1 MCFGI
6 STSSICWSGWAFLG
20 KVYLKVRRATLF
32 WLLSTAQYLFATL
45 VLASPTCNRR
55 CNGVYSSAVKERPS
69 DQRYARWE
77 CKRPSGEWGAG
88 AAGAEPGPKGAGAAQ
103 AGPGGA
109 GRWIKQQQLNACC
122 IVRCGMCYLCGGPG
136 REGSKSHPISPG
148 CGR

>member
-1 MCFGI
+1 MGGGPQAAPA
-6 STSSICWSGWAFLG
+6 SLPSRGPAVPPALLDHLGVAGWQSRTKRVCSAGAPEQARIEQDKGLG
-20 KVYLKVRRATLF
+20 ACSAVP
-32 WLLSTAQYLFATL
+32 W
-45 VLASPTCNRR
+45 R

-109 GRWIKQQQLNACC
+109 GRWIKQ
-122 IVRCGMCYLCGGPG
+122 
-136 REGSKSHPISPG
+136 
-148 CGR
+148 

>member
-1 MCFGI
+1 MKFVACALRNFDFSNLLVWMGI
-6 STSSICWSGWAFLG
+6 PWKGI
-20 KVYLKVRRATLF
+20 YEVRRATLF
-32 WLLSTAQYLFATL
+32 WLLFASQYLFATL

-109 GRWIKQQQLNACC
+109 GRWIKQ
-122 IVRCGMCYLCGGPG
+122 
-136 REGSKSHPISPG
+136 
-148 CGR
+148 

>member
-1 MCFGI
+1 MQSGEHSKSSQSCQ
-6 STSSICWSGWAFLG
+6 SESLTAMTDPDCKLTS
-20 KVYLKVRRATLF
+20 
-32 WLLSTAQYLFATL
+32 LLQFTRDWDKLRFASLQKYLFAAL

-109 GRWIKQQQLNACC
+109 GHWIKQ
-122 IVRCGMCYLCGGPG
+122 
-136 REGSKSHPISPG
+136 
-148 CGR
+148 